1 MGIGQMLV
9 ALMVSWG
16 SLAALIAVLVKV
28 FQLSGEIREVKDMVQ
43 RLSASRSL
51 DGEPVALGSSPDIY
65 AHSLIRQTGAGQ
77 TSGAAPSA
85 ALTGLSSAVEGLRH
99 EAPKEIGKETGAQE
113 FSELESVAGYLNS
126 QKAKSPKGAGRA
138 QAVEITSQHQ
148 GAHTVAKAEEPRV
161 QVLPE
166 IALVHKS
173 ETKPDAKPVVA
184 PEPKQ
189 ELKFET
195 GARPAAVPAADWA
208 QAEALRSTLRADLR
222 KNLAPLAEVPTLE
235 FPARN
240 AQQAKPDEDLPTFQS
255 PTPETWD

>member
-28 FQLSGEIREVKDMVQ
+28 FQLSGEIREVKDMVH
-43 RLSASRSL
+43 RLSASHSL
-51 DGEPVALGSSPDIY
+51 DAAPATLSSSPDAY
-65 AHSLIRQTGAGQ
+65 AHALIRQTGAVQ
-77 TSGAAPSA
+77 TSDAPQAA

-99 EAPKEIGKETGAQE
+99 EASKEIGKETGGQE

-126 QKAKSPKGAGRA
+126 QKAKSPKGAVRTQVA
-138 QAVEITSQHQ
+138 EITSPQQ
-148 GAHTVAKAEEPRV
+148 AAAK
-161 QVLPE
+161 VLPE
-166 IALVHKS
+166 IALVPKS
-173 ETKPDAKPVVA
+173 EAKPDAKPVVA

-189 ELKFET
+189 ELKFES

-240 AQQAKPDEDLPTFQS
+240 PQQAKPDEDLPAFQS